1 MGWECKMAQ
10 INIKDAI
17 VNVVEKYLKS
27 FSKSLITKFYTKEQ
41 LMDLYDKKDLIKN
54 LSENSND
61 KLLYNGSILCTEDD
75 LINIKASNIIVETDN
90 GEKTLQEILDSLSDY
105 SDAPKAY
112 CGTTECG
119 SSYCGDI
126 DSEDA

>member
-1 MGWECKMAQ
+1 MAQ

-17 VNVVEKYLKS
+17 INVVEKYLKS

-41 LMDLYDKKDLIKN
+41 LIDLYDKKDLIKN
-54 LSENSND
+54 LSKNSND
-61 KLLYNGSILCTEDD
+61 KLLYNGSILCIEGD

-105 SDAPKAY
+105 SDVPRAY
-112 CGTTECG
+112 CGNAECG
-119 SSYCGDI
+119 ASYCGDI